1 MSYEHTAV
9 VLHHFHDQ
17 PPTFLVEHRF
27 FLGGIVNSGPL
38 TLRQTKSRPYFIL
51 DNSLISKL
59 KVNKRNDT
67 KHHGIDFSASAKPSV
82 VEPKT
87 ENPWIVSRLFAGCVP
102 CPQSCFRFRGAG
114 LDPLCPYWRLRI
126 EGRRC

>member
-67 KHHGIDFSASAKPSV
+67 KHHGIDFSASARPSL
-82 VEPKT
+82 VEPKMEYART
-87 ENPWIVSRLFAGCVP
+87 VSRVFAGSVP
-102 CPQSCFRFRGAG
+102 CAQSCFRFRGAG
-114 LDPLCPYWRLRI
+114 LDALCTYWCLGT